1 MSIGLDP
8 TTVDRAG
15 PILAAAKGLRWP
27 EDRPEVVAYLN
38 KYRNLLFNSYEDF
51 KLFGNVFHCICISTF
66 RERCATGSCDDP
78 ATYQGFTLPAD
89 VAAVEAVWDSGEP
102 LKIRSRWREAMT
114 GIGLVGPRVEVLE
127 MAEQFATER
136 DPNSICALK
145 VWCERD
151 EDAGKHVVIEVIDGD
166 WKTRKLDFELAAG
179 GWVTVEE
186 RVREIRSVALPLGR
200 TGSITLAQQDGYELS
215 IYAPDETV
223 PSYRRFKIA
232 STCPAGA
239 VKIQGTRRF
248 RSIYFDSDIVEV
260 GDQLVIESAARF
272 FKYGENTVEANEI
285 RTAAYHKSEMTN
297 YLNGLVARHRGHAIQ
312 DQTPFKGRPLP
323 RRTKKL
329 PGYR

>member
-27 EDRPEVVAYLN
+27 EDRPEVVSYLN

-51 KLFGNVFHCICISTF
+51 KLFDNAFHCICISEF
-66 RERCATGSCDDP
+66 RERCATGSCTDP

-89 VAAVEAVWDSGEP
+89 VAAVEAVWASGESM
-102 LKIRSRWREAMT
+102 KIRSRWREAMM
-114 GIGLVGPRVEVLE
+114 GVGLVGPRVDVLE
-127 MAEQFATER
+127 MAEQFPIER

-145 VWCERD
+145 VWAERD
-151 EDAGKHVVIEVIDGD
+151 EDAGKHVVLEVIDGD
-166 WKTRKLDFELAAG
+166 WKVKKLDFELVAG
-179 GWVTVEE
+179 GWATVEE
-186 RVREIRSVALPLGR
+186 RVREVRSVSLPLGR
-200 TGSITLAQQDGYELS
+200 VGSVTLAQQDGYELS

-232 STCPAGA
+232 SVCPAGA

-248 RSIYFDSDIVEV
+248 RPVYFDSDIVEV

-272 FKYGENTVEANEI
+272 FKYGENTTEAAELK
-285 RTAAYHKSEMTN
+285 TANYHKGEMTG
-297 YLNGLVARHRGHAIQ
+297 YLSGLIARHRGHAVQ
-312 DQTPFKGRPLP
+312 DGTPFRGRPLP
-323 RRTKKL
+323 RRTKHL
-329 PGYR
+329 PGYQ